1 MRRLVIVSG
10 ERGRGDFEILPLFYL
25 DIELGFQIINI
36 TMVSFEFLCLI
47 FYWNSY
53 VSVFIKGVEATCVE
67 IATAMAKC
75 SWLKDMSNFNVL

>member
-10 ERGRGDFEILPLFYL
+10 ERGRGYFEILPLFYL

-47 FYWNSY
+47 LYWNSY
-53 VSVFIKGVEATCVE
+53 VSVFIKDVEATCVE
-67 IATAMAKC
+67 IATAITKC

>member
-1 MRRLVIVSG
+1 MGVGGGS
-10 ERGRGDFEILPLFYL
+10 DFEILLLFYL
-25 DIELGFQIINI
+25 EIELTFQIINI

-47 FYWNSY
+47 LYWNSY